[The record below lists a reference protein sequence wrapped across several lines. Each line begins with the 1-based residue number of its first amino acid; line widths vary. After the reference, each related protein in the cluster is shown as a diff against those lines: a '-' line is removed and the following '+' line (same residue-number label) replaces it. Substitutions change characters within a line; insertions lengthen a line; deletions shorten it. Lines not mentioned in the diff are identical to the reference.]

1 MSKFCTSPSI
11 PGKDM
16 WGFSKRKKRPWF
28 YIIAGTHSYARLCI
42 VHIREGKPRATHTTQ
57 CLEAWEKSHLD
68 NKYSV
73 FCEAADGADRLYILC
88 VFIGSTFWQIVLGP
102 HWQCCCFYL
111 VELENK
117 CHSAKRIKIPSVLF
131 TFCVMTTKSNIA
143 ECYVSRTPVWQRSLC

>member
-1 MSKFCTSPSI
+1 MYCTHK
-11 PGKDM
+11 G
-16 WGFSKRKKRPWF
+16 GE
-28 YIIAGTHSYARLCI
+28 TQSY
-42 VHIREGKPRATHTTQ
+42 TQ

-143 ECYVSRTPVWQRSLC
+143 ECYVSRTPVWQRSLCAKNHIFISYTVERRQLTNHVHVLSAFQKQRPSI